1 MIELGLD
8 WSSVWYSLW
17 WLQERYAWLWSFVYI
32 DQAIQAADISHRC
45 SIWSDSDE
53 LTSSADVISSKAS
66 ATGDRITIW
75 YFGSTPLSG
84 QCWKNWCWNFSP
96 PGQRNSYMCFS
107 SSHMCVMNHNWSA
120 RKQLLHL
127 QSVAGISCY
136 SALSEDRI
144 RQCWTSSGSRHKD
157 TDQ

>member
-53 LTSSADVISSKAS
+53 HTSSADVISSKAS
-66 ATGDRITIW
+66 AADDRITIW

-107 SSHMCVMNHNWSA
+107 SSHMCVMNHNLETASSSA
-120 RKQLLHL
+120 ECSRDKLLFSFVRGQDSTML
-127 QSVAGISCY
+127 DIIWV
-136 SALSEDRI
+136 
-144 RQCWTSSGSRHKD
+144 
-157 TDQ
+157 